1 MPDLEATARVPRG
14 RRGLRRGSLPFRAG
28 GDRSLEPV
36 LHPDRVHPR
45 VLVAPVK
52 ELFTTG
58 VLSFTTLAVPI
69 PGLFGSVTSAS
80 GDVVTAT
87 WTFSALGATGTAI
100 LLAVRVSFLTS
111 PQLSARRLLREL
123 GATIGELW
131 KAIARISIILVLAN
145 IANYAAATSSMG
157 SALAATGALFP
168 LIAPVIGWIGVFLTG
183 SVVNYNTLFAPLQVA
198 TAEGIGSDPALFVGA
213 NTAGG
218 NAAKV
223 ISPQSIAIAAGAVGL
238 SGRESDI
245 LRASILYSLGILA
258 VICVWNLVL
267 SLVLT

>member
-1 MPDLEATARVPRG
+1 MRRRSAAT
-14 RRGLRRGSLPFRAG
+14 
-28 GDRSLEPV
+28 
-36 LHPDRVHPR
+36 
-45 VLVAPVK
+45 
-52 ELFTTG
+52 
-58 VLSFTTLAVPI
+58 
-69 PGLFGSVTSAS
+69 
-80 GDVVTAT
+80 
-87 WTFSALGATGTAI
+87 
-100 LLAVRVSFLTS
+100 
-111 PQLSARRLLREL
+111 
-123 GATIGELW
+123 
-131 KAIARISIILVLAN
+131 
-145 IANYAAATSSMG
+145 ATSSMG

>member
-1 MPDLEATARVPRG
+1 M
-14 RRGLRRGSLPFRAG
+14 
-28 GDRSLEPV
+28 
-36 LHPDRVHPR
+36 
-45 VLVAPVK
+45 LVAPFK

-131 KAIARISIILVLAN
+131 KAIALISIILVLAN